1 MDVKQET
8 CEVDINTMEI
18 TAVTVK
24 EEEDDDDDCEWE
36 SVHPKPENLC
46 IKDEDYKVGSVHI
59 KEEAEEKC
67 VSIETQRHKGA
78 ERDDFKVRAESV
90 QSDTKRTEETPST
103 RTLQD
108 QPSPSN
114 WSEINPDLSKIR
126 VSCGGSEERS
136 KVEHQDAQFRKIME
150 PSEVNMEQTEE
161 RLAEEVRKYAHLYD
175 SSSQYYKDY
184 QMVANSWCEIAANIG
199 LDVGECLKKWKNVR
213 DKYVRLRK
221 KICNRRNGDPGG
233 QKLPAFY
240 VFLSWLA
247 PHVKH
252 KEMESNYKDK
262 RDGETGSCTS
272 LSPVPQEDM
281 SQPQEQSVLSTP
293 GQQSLPCTPLSR
305 TATPEL
311 PTSSRA
317 SSRSRRTNPVQR
329 RRRHQE
335 GCGLKQ
341 EMVELKKRRLEL
353 ERRFCDGNDELTRFA
368 LSMADMLRRLPEQ
381 ERPHAMFEIHKLL
394 YEKLQRS
401 STAL

>member
-24 EEEDDDDDCEWE
+24 EEEDDDCEWE

-46 IKDEDYKVGSVHI
+46 IKDEDYEVGSVGI

-67 VSIETQRHKGA
+67 VSIETHRHKGA
-78 ERDDFKVRAESV
+78 ECDDFKVRAKSV
-90 QSDTKRTEETPST
+90 QSDAKRTEETSST

-114 WSEINPDLSKIR
+114 WSEINLSKMR
-126 VSCGGSEERS
+126 VFCGGLEERS
-136 KVEHQDAQFRKIME
+136 KVEHQDVQSRKNME
-150 PSEVNMEQTEE
+150 ASSVNMEQTEE

-184 QMVANSWCEIAANIG
+184 QMVANSWSEIAANIG

-221 KICNRRNGDPGG
+221 KICNRRSGDPGG

-252 KEMESNYKDK
+252 KEMESNFKDK
-262 RDGETGSCTS
+262 QDGETGSCTS
-272 LSPVPQEDM
+272 LSPLPQEEM
-281 SQPQEQSVLSTP
+281 SQPQEQGMLSTL
-293 GQQSLPCTPLSR
+293 GQQSLPCVPLCR

-311 PTSSRA
+311 PTSSSA

-353 ERRFCDGNDELTRFA
+353 ERRLCDGNDELTRFA

-394 YEKLQRS
+394 YEKQQRS

>member
-24 EEEDDDDDCEWE
+24 EEEDDDCEWE

-46 IKDEDYKVGSVHI
+46 IKDEDYEVGSVGI

-67 VSIETQRHKGA
+67 VSIETHRHKGA
-78 ERDDFKVRAESV
+78 ECDDFKVRAKSV
-90 QSDTKRTEETPST
+90 QSDAKRTEETSST

-114 WSEINPDLSKIR
+114 WSEIK
-126 VSCGGSEERS
+126 
-136 KVEHQDAQFRKIME
+136 
-150 PSEVNMEQTEE
+150 VNMEQTEE

-184 QMVANSWCEIAANIG
+184 QMVANSWSEIAANIG

-221 KICNRRNGDPGG
+221 KICNRRSGDPGG

-252 KEMESNYKDK
+252 KEMESNFKDK
-262 RDGETGSCTS
+262 QDGETGSCTS
-272 LSPVPQEDM
+272 LSPLPQEEM
-281 SQPQEQSVLSTP
+281 SQPQEQGMLSTL
-293 GQQSLPCTPLSR
+293 GQQSLPCVPLCR

-311 PTSSRA
+311 PTSSSA

-353 ERRFCDGNDELTRFA
+353 ERRLCDGNDELTRFA

-394 YEKLQRS
+394 YEKQQRS